1 MADEVVKSKPKK
13 HRGRWLRRTLFG
25 IAVLLAFLAGATLG
39 VNAFFSRDLPPAAV
53 LESYEPKLG
62 TKVFA
67 ANGDLVYEFSEE
79 KRSLVTLDQIPENL
93 KRATIAVEDRK
104 FYSHVGV
111 DPFRIIGAAL
121 ADIRHGEA
129 RQGASTITQQLARN
143 LFLTR
148 EQTLSRKI
156 KEILLSLKLEQIYTK
171 DQILELY
178 FNQIYF
184 GHGAYGAEAASLMYF
199 DRHVGDLTLPQAAL
213 LAGLPKAPQNY
224 SPYDHPDQ
232 ALRRRS
238 LVLEAM
244 VKTGAIN
251 RRDAE
256 AAKNAPLELAP
267 RAPQANEAPYYVEEV
282 RKHMEERYGS
292 NLLYRGGMTINTTLD
307 LRLQRIANRALEE
320 WLTKLEDQYKFKIR
334 HRDVVISAQA
344 ADSLQETNYIQGAL
358 VAMDPRSGR
367 VLAMIGGRDFV
378 HSKFNRATQAERQ
391 AGSSFKPF
399 IYTAAIDGGFTPASV
414 LVDAPLVVPV
424 SGWRLWKP
432 TNYDHTFGGPTTLR
446 MALALSRNI
455 IAVKL
460 IMEVGPTSAANYA
473 HKMGIKSKIPEVLS
487 LALGSAD
494 VNLLEMVDAYST
506 LANQGTRNDPVL
518 ITKVT
523 DRTGKILEEDH
534 PMPERVLSTQTAFTM
549 VDMMRGV
556 VDYGTAARA
565 RGMGFT
571 RPAAGKT
578 GTTND
583 YTDAWFIGFTPDLTC
598 GVWVGFDQKK
608 TIAYG
613 ATGSSFALP
622 AWVEFMKAAT
632 ATTPTSDFTS
642 PGGMITAV
650 ICTESGLLA
659 TPDCPKVKNEVF
671 ISGTEP
677 KTFCD
682 IHKLQNLNVNV
693 KDYNFERLDKQS
705 LESPDFEKPKDEKTG
720 M

>member
-1 MADEVVKSKPKK
+1 MADEIVKSRPQK
-13 HRGRWLRRTLFG
+13 HKGRWFRRILFG
-25 IAVLLAFLAGATLG
+25 TAVLLAFLAGGTLA
-39 VNAFFSRDLPPAAV
+39 VNNYFARDLPPTEV
-53 LESYEPKLG
+53 LENYEPKLG

-67 ANGDLVYEFSEE
+67 GNGDLVYEFSEE
-79 KRSLVTLDQIPENL
+79 KRSLVKLEQIPEAL
-93 KRATIAVEDRK
+93 KKATIAIEDRK

-111 DPFRIIGAAL
+111 DPLRIIGAAI

-143 LFLTR
+143 LFLTQ

-156 KEILLSLKLEQIYTK
+156 KEILLSLKMEQIYTK
-171 DQILELY
+171 DQILEMY

-184 GHGAYGAEAASLMYF
+184 GHGAYGAEAASLLYF
-199 DRHVGDLTLPQAAL
+199 NKHVGDLTLPQAAL
-213 LAGLPKAPQNY
+213 LAGLPKAWKYY

-244 VKTGAIN
+244 VQTGAIN

-256 AAKNAPLELAP
+256 AAKNAPLDLAP
-267 RAPQANEAPYYVEEV
+267 RAPQANEAPYYVEEI
-282 RKHMEERYGS
+282 RKHLEERYGA
-292 NLLYRGGMTINTTLD
+292 NLLYRGGMTVNTTLD
-307 LRLQRIANRALEE
+307 LRLQRIANRCLEE
-320 WLTKLEDQYKFKIR
+320 WLTKVEDQYKFKVR
-334 HRDVVISAQA
+334 HRDVVLSPQA
-344 ADSLQETNYIQGAL
+344 ADSLQETQYIQGAM
-358 VAMDPRSGR
+358 VAMDPKTGH
-367 VLAMIGGRDFV
+367 VLAMIGGRDFTQ
-378 HSKFNRATQAERQ
+378 SKFNRATQAERQ

-414 LVDAPLVVPV
+414 LVDAPLVVPT
-424 SGWRLWKP
+424 GHKLWKP
-432 TNYDHTFGGPTTLR
+432 TNYDRTFGGPITLR

-460 IMEVGPTSAANYA
+460 IMAVGPTSAANYA

-506 LANQGTRNDPVL
+506 LANEGTRNDPVM

-534 PMPERVLSTQTAFTM
+534 PMPERVLSTQTTFTM

-583 YTDAWFIGFTPDLTC
+583 YTDAWFIGFTPDLIC

-608 TIAYG
+608 TIVPG
-613 ATGSSFALP
+613 ATGASMALP

-632 ATTPTSDFTS
+632 ADMPASDFTS

-659 TPDCPKVKNEVF
+659 TPDCPHVKNEVF

-677 KTFCD
+677 TAFCD
-682 IHKLQNLNVNV
+682 IHKLQNLNVNI

>member
-1 MADEVVKSKPKK
+1 MAAEPVKTESRT
-13 HRGRWLRRTLFG
+13 HRLRWVRPTLFG
-25 IAVLLAFLAGATLG
+25 IAVLLAFLAGAVLAVT
-39 VNAFFSRDLPPAAV
+39 NFFARDLPPAEV
-53 LESYEPKLG
+53 LENYEPKLG
-62 TKVFA
+62 TKIYA
-67 ANGDLVYEFSEE
+67 GNGDLVYEFSEE
-79 KRSLVTLDQIPENL
+79 KRSLVRLDQIPENL
-93 KRATIAVEDRK
+93 KAATIAIEDRK
-104 FYSHVGV
+104 FYSHPGV
-111 DPFRIIGAAL
+111 DLFRILGAAF
-121 ADIRHGEA
+121 ADLRHGEA

-148 EQTLSRKI
+148 EQTLGRKI
-156 KEILLSLKLEQIYTK
+156 KEVLLSLKLEQIYTK

-184 GHGAYGAEAASLMYF
+184 GHGAYGAEAASQMYF
-199 DRHVGDLTLPQAAL
+199 DKHVWELTLPQAAL

-244 VKTGAIN
+244 IRTGAIT
-251 RRDAE
+251 RWDAE
-256 AAKNAPLELAP
+256 AAKNAPLDLAP
-267 RAPQANEAPYYVEEV
+267 RAPQANEAPYYMEEI

-292 NLLYRGGMTINTTLD
+292 NLLYRGGMNVYTTLD
-307 LRLQRIANRALEE
+307 PRLQRIANRCLEE
-320 WLTKLEDQYKFKIR
+320 WLTKVEDQYNFKVK
-334 HRDVVISAQA
+334 HRDVILSPQA
-344 ADSLQETNYIQGAL
+344 ADSLQETKYIQGAL
-358 VAMDPRSGR
+358 VAMDPKSGH
-367 VLAMIGGRDFV
+367 VLAMIGGRDFTQ
-378 HSKFNRATQAERQ
+378 SKFNRATQAERQ

-399 IYTAAIDGGFTPASV
+399 IYTAAIDGGFTPATV
-414 LVDAPLVVPV
+414 LVDEPLVIPDG
-424 SGWRLWKP
+424 SRRLWKP
-432 TNYDHTFGGPTTLR
+432 TNYDNTFGGPTTLR

-460 IMEVGPTSAANYA
+460 IMEVGPTAAAAYA

-506 LANQGTRNDPVL
+506 LANQGTRNDPVI

-534 PMPERVLSTQTAFTM
+534 PLSERVLSTQTAFTM

-556 VDYGTAARA
+556 VDYGTAARSRA
-565 RGMGFT
+565 MGFT

-583 YTDAWFIGFTPDLTC
+583 YTDTWFIGFTPDLIC

-608 TIAYG
+608 TIVRG
-613 ATGSSFALP
+613 ATGASMALP

-632 ATTPTSDFTS
+632 ADMPTSDFSS
-642 PGGMITAV
+642 PSGMVTAV

-659 TPDCPKVKNEVF
+659 TPDCPKVRTEVF
-671 ISGTEP
+671 IAGTEP
-677 KTFCD
+677 TTYCD

-705 LESPDFEKPKDEKTG
+705 LESQDFEKPKDEKG
-720 M
+720 GL

>member
-1 MADEVVKSKPKK
+1 
-13 HRGRWLRRTLFG
+13 
-25 IAVLLAFLAGATLG
+25 
-39 VNAFFSRDLPPAAV
+39 
-53 LESYEPKLG
+53 
-62 TKVFA
+62 
-67 ANGDLVYEFSEE
+67 
-79 KRSLVTLDQIPENL
+79 
-93 KRATIAVEDRK
+93 
-104 FYSHVGV
+104 
-111 DPFRIIGAAL
+111 
-121 ADIRHGEA
+121 
-129 RQGASTITQQLARN
+129 
-143 LFLTR
+143 
-148 EQTLSRKI
+148 
-156 KEILLSLKLEQIYTK
+156 
-171 DQILELY
+171 
-178 FNQIYF
+178 
-184 GHGAYGAEAASLMYF
+184 MYF

-292 NLLYRGGMTINTTLD
+292 NLLYRGGMTVNTTLD

-583 YTDAWFIGFTPDLTC
+583 YTDTWFIGFTPDLAC

-608 TIAYG
+608 TIVHG

-632 ATTPTSDFTS
+632 ATMPTSDFTS

-659 TPDCPKVKNEVF
+659 TPDCSKVKNEVF

-705 LESPDFEKPKDEKTG
+705 LESPDFEKPKEEKKEL
-720 M
+720 

>member
-1 MADEVVKSKPKK
+1 MADEVVKIKPKK

-25 IAVLLAFLAGATLG
+25 IAVFLAFLAGATLG
-39 VNAFFSRDLPPAAV
+39 VNAFFSRDLPPAEV
-53 LESYEPKLG
+53 LGNYEPKLG
-62 TKVFA
+62 TKVYA
-67 ANGDLVYEFSEE
+67 GNGDLVYEFSEE

-104 FYSHVGV
+104 FYNHPGV
-111 DPFRIIGAAL
+111 DPLRIIGAAI

-143 LFLTR
+143 LFLTQ

-156 KEILLSLKLEQIYTK
+156 REILLSLKLEQIYTK
-171 DQILELY
+171 DEILELY

-184 GHGAYGAEAASLMYF
+184 GHGAYGAEAATQLYF
-199 DRHVGDLTLPQAAL
+199 NKDVGTLTLPQAAL

-244 VKTGAIN
+244 VKTGAIT

-267 RAPQANEAPYYVEEV
+267 RAPQANEAPYFVEEI
-282 RKHMEERYGS
+282 RKHLEERYGS
-292 NLLYRGGMTINTTLD
+292 NLLYRGGMTVSTSLD

-344 ADSLQETNYIQGAL
+344 ADSLQETNYIQGSL

-378 HSKFNRATQAERQ
+378 HSKFNRATQALRQ

-414 LVDAPLVVPV
+414 LVDAPLVVPT
-424 SGWRLWKP
+424 GHRIWKP
-432 TNYDHTFGGPTTLR
+432 VNYDHKFGGPTTLR
-446 MALALSRNI
+446 SALAFSRNI

-460 IMEVGPTSAANYA
+460 IMEVGPTSTAAYA
-473 HKMGIKSKIPEVLS
+473 HKMGIRSKIPEVLS

-494 VNLLEMVDAYST
+494 VNLLEMVDAYCT
-506 LANQGTRNDPVL
+506 LANQGTRNDPVM

-523 DRTGKILEEDH
+523 DRTGRILEEH
-534 PMPERVLSTQTAFTM
+534 RPLPERVLSTQTAFTV

-583 YTDAWFIGFTPDLTC
+583 YTDAWFIGFTPDLAC
-598 GVWVGFDQKK
+598 GVWVGFDRKK

-632 ATTPTSDFTS
+632 ATMPVAEFSS
-642 PGGMITAV
+642 PGGMTSAIV
-650 ICTESGLLA
+650 CTESGLLA
-659 TPDCPKVKNEVF
+659 TPDCPKVKTEVF
-671 ISGTEP
+671 IAGTEP
-677 KTFCD
+677 KGICD
-682 IHKLQNLNVNV
+682 LHRLQNLNVNV

-705 LESPDFEKPKDEKTG
+705 LESQDFEKPKEEKTG
-720 M
+720 I